1 MIGLPTTFIVDREG
15 KFYSMHRG
23 LVGKDVVEEELLQLL
38 GVPKKEDQTAPA
50 SWTR

>member
-1 MIGLPTTFIVDREG
+1 VDREG

-23 LVGKDVVEEELLQLL
+23 LVGKDVVEEELLELL
-38 GVPKKEDQTAPA
+38 GVPKEESQTASA